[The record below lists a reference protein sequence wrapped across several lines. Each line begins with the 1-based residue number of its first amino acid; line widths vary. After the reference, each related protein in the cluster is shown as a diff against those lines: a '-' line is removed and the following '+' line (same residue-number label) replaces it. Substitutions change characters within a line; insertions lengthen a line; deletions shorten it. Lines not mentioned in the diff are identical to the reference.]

1 SPRSFLPTSNATPQS
16 SFQRSPDTSLQTYTT
31 HSKFLPKLLIVTSA
45 FLQISPPHTANMNQ
59 EAPQPIISP
68 PLSPPP
74 AMDLII
80 DAPQDEQLPE
90 LGAGEPATKNQTKV
104 KLPKGPY
111 RPPTGL
117 DNTKY
122 LKSDLRAFGFDA
134 KEVKQL
140 IAKREPIVDGQGQ
153 RPPHAAGAVVRSDS
167 YGGNNSWND
176 GEDGEDK
183 WTGRAGRTNG
193 KNGNGKGYEHLYLR
207 EGTSWVL
214 FDPLRGWPR
223 FGPFGPPQ
231 FLLKWEYYK
240 PGNEKL
246 LEFNLISHSVRMRS
260 CPNVLKGKQVVYTK
274 TGPKVEEIKG
284 RGRRREDTP
293 IDEEDD
299 ASPSDKQN
307 EGAQVYET
315 TVSKEEVVK
324 AEKARVFDG
333 TGRRKGKARVQEEGA
348 MEEETLPD
356 APKPETRKRPRLS
369 LGNEEKQEP
378 PKRSTR
384 VRRAPLRLKQEF
396 GESADEAIKAEE
408 A

>member
-1 SPRSFLPTSNATPQS
+1 
-16 SFQRSPDTSLQTYTT
+16 
-31 HSKFLPKLLIVTSA
+31 
-45 FLQISPPHTANMNQ
+45 MNQ
-59 EAPQPIISP
+59 EVPQPIISP

-90 LGAGEPATKNQTKV
+90 LGAGQPATKAQARV

-117 DNTKY
+117 DNTKH

-153 RPPHAAGAVVRSDS
+153 RPPHAAGTVVRSDS
-167 YGGNNSWND
+167 YGSNNSWND
-176 GEDGEDK
+176 GENGEDK
-183 WTGRAGRTNG
+183 GNGRAGRTNG
-193 KNGNGKGYEHLYLR
+193 KSGNGNGYEHLYL
-207 EGTSWVL
+207 EEDTSWVL

-240 PGNEKL
+240 PENEKL

-274 TGPKVEEIKG
+274 TGPKIEEIKG
-284 RGRRREDTP
+284 RGGHREDTP
-293 IDEEDD
+293 LDEGDD
-299 ASPSDKQN
+299 ASPGDGQDD
-307 EGAQVYET
+307 GARAYGE

-324 AEKARVFDG
+324 AEKAKVSDG
-333 TGRRKGKARVQEEGA
+333 LGRRKGKARVQEEGA
-348 MEEETLPD
+348 MEGETLPD

-384 VRRAPLRLKQEF
+384 IRRAPLRLKQEF
-396 GESADEAIKAEE
+396 GESGDETTKAEE

>member
-1 SPRSFLPTSNATPQS
+1 MSQGAS
-16 SFQRSPDTSLQTYTT
+16 
-31 HSKFLPKLLIVTSA
+31 
-45 FLQISPPHTANMNQ
+45 
-59 EAPQPIISP
+59 QPIISP

-74 AMDLII
+74 AMDLTI
-80 DAPQDEQLPE
+80 DAVQPPE
-90 LGAGEPATKNQTKV
+90 HGAGQPATKTQGKV

-140 IAKREPIVDGQGQ
+140 IAKREPIVDGHGQ
-153 RPPHAAGAVVRSDS
+153 RPPHAAGTVVRSDS
-167 YGGNNSWND
+167 YGSNNSWND

-193 KNGNGKGYEHLYLR
+193 KNGSGKGYEHLYLR

-214 FDPLRGWPR
+214 FDPQRGWPR
-223 FGPFGPPQ
+223 FGPFGPPRS
-231 FLLKWEYYK
+231 LLKWEYYE
-240 PGNEKL
+240 PGNARL
-246 LEFNLISHSVRMRS
+246 LEFNLVSHSVRMRS

-274 TGPKVEEIKG
+274 TGPKIEEIKG
-284 RGRRREDTP
+284 RSGRREDTP
-293 IDEEDD
+293 MDEDD
-299 ASPSDKQN
+299 ASPGDGQDDRPQAY
-307 EGAQVYET
+307 GA

-324 AEKARVFDG
+324 AEKAKVSDG

-348 MEEETLPD
+348 MEGETVPD

-369 LGNEEKQEP
+369 LGNEEKQEA

-384 VRRAPLRLKQEF
+384 VRRAPRRLEQEF
-396 GESADEAIKAEE
+396 GESDNEAIKAEE